1 MPLEP
6 HSDGE
11 NPDLIRKFKI
21 FRQLRKQGF
30 RDAIPD
36 GDAGAK
42 PLRLS
47 FPPKSGGSGGLTKL
61 QFIS

>member
-11 NPDLIRKFKI
+11 NPDLIRKFEI

-47 FPPKSGGSGGLTKL
+47 FPPKSGGSGG
-61 QFIS
+61 

>member
-6 HSDGE
+6 HSDGK
-11 NPDLIRKFKI
+11 NSDLMRKFKI

-36 GDAGAK
+36 RDAGATVYSERVS
-42 PLRLS
+42 PCDSL
-47 FPPKSGGSGGLTKL
+47 FPPRVGGQGG
-61 QFIS
+61 